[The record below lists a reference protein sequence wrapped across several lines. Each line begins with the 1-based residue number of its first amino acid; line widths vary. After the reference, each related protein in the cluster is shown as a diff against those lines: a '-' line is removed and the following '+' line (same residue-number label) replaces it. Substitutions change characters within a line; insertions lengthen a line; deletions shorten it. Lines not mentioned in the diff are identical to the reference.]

1 MFSHVAVVKAVN
13 RLRHSLLRVEQ
24 LNFGVTE
31 VRPNREKKG
40 HPPSQW
46 MTLVLAAFIVCLYL
60 SV

>member
-13 RLRHSLLRVEQ
+13 RVRYSLPRVDI

-46 MTLVLAAFIVCLYL
+46 MTLVLVAFMVWLYL